1 MEDNVFSPT
10 NTFAS
15 TPFDVLKVEG
25 IEDPMID
32 VNKMATIDLS
42 ESYFESAVKF
52 ITESHTEMTNAKMT
66 LYKSLSEAT
75 TDTVVL
81 ESFSD
86 FFSSVK
92 DIIVKFLKFIKRL
105 FERFLATLNKFI
117 SSDTFIKKNKDTI
130 LKFNSDCEFDMT
142 GYNFTF
148 EPNVPVASAITS
160 ITDDLFADLKTVS
173 NGELSAENIK
183 AINDRY
189 SYDEDY
195 YDDFRGKVLNR
206 DGDKI
211 TATDFQEELFRAF
224 RDDSLEVETIT
235 VDPAK
240 VMDSYR
246 RFSNFKETKKQAERE
261 QHNIEKEYNNLK
273 DEIKKLSNKGI
284 LNVPAILGFIG
295 DVSNITTIDGQNI
308 SGINS
313 NTGYQSSSELAIA
326 FDIFAK
332 NKADQVQR
340 CSDIHVLAYSA
351 KLDAIKECFKQDKA
365 LLYKAY
371 SMVKKKG
378 VE

>member
-224 RDDSLEVETIT
+224 RDDSLEIETIT

-284 LNVPAILGFIG
+284 LNVSAILGFIG
-295 DVSNITTIDGQNI
+295 DVSNITKIDGQSI
-308 SGINS
+308 SGISN

-371 SMVKKKG
+371 SIVKKKG